1 MASPGREAA
10 VASAERARWLRLGRW
25 LVAALALTML
35 ALSLVGTA
43 LFPGYAAANPD
54 ADTFTPNFAW
64 TPAQVR
70 AGLAELGWPAATVA
84 WLALG
89 RDLTSLAVSGAL
101 VLLLLRRRA
110 DSWFGLFV
118 ALVFV
123 LLMAAPGPFLAV
135 AERWQAVER
144 LGGILDAVGWQ
155 LFFMLFFLFPDGR
168 AVPRWTRWL
177 VGVWSGFVLF
187 QALGYDISASLPESP
202 VVAPIYFGL
211 VIAAIGSQVYRYLRH
226 SNAVQR
232 QQTKWVVFTLA
243 SGLAVILL
251 GDTLGFTAP
260 RPGRLGPDLVIALL
274 LWMLFGLTF
283 ILVPAA
289 IGVAI
294 LRYRLWDIDVII
306 RRTLAY
312 AVVTGVLGALYLGG
326 VVTLQ
331 ALFVRLTGQE
341 SALAVVASTLAIA
354 ALFRPLR
361 ARVQRLIDRR
371 FDRTRYDAR
380 LVLERFAARA
390 QREAELDPLAADLL
404 ATVDEALKPE
414 HVTLWMRR

>member
-326 VVTLQ
+326 VVALQ
-331 ALFVRLTGQE
+331 ALFVRLTGQ
-341 SALAVVASTLAIA
+341 ASTL
-354 ALFRPLR
+354 
-361 ARVQRLIDRR
+361 
-371 FDRTRYDAR
+371 
-380 LVLERFAARA
+380 
-390 QREAELDPLAADLL
+390 
-404 ATVDEALKPE
+404 
-414 HVTLWMRR
+414 